1 MTQAPE
7 LDALPLL
14 EKIIAA
20 NSPVSLAILVFAAV
34 IWIVGGN
41 LLISYHFRRVGNK
54 RPGLFSF
61 PFKNFN
67 CFEWVAL
74 LVLLLTVFASFFIAL
89 SINEK

>member
-1 MTQAPE
+1 MAQTSE
-7 LDALPLL
+7 LDVLPLL
-14 EKIIAA
+14 EKIITA

-34 IWIVGGN
+34 IWIAGGN

-54 RPGLFSF
+54 RPSLFF

-67 CFEWVAL
+67 RFEWAAL
-74 LVLLLTVFASFFIAL
+74 LMLLLTVFASFFIAL

>member
-1 MTQAPE
+1 MTQTSE

-34 IWIVGGN
+34 IWIAGGN
-41 LLISYHFRRVGNK
+41 LLIRYHFRRVGNK

-67 CFEWVAL
+67 RFEWVTL
-74 LVLLLTVFASFFIAL
+74 LVLFLTVFASFFIAL